1 MTKENE
7 AMETLTLDLPS
18 MYADHHVLRVRDAL
32 SALKGVKDVYAS
44 SAWQQVMIS
53 YDPKALQ
60 AGEIEEAL
68 KSAGYPPG
76 EGGPPILVEASAIKR
91 DPQWQILDLRM
102 TKTQHADI
110 EMSGEFRRY

>member
-1 MTKENE
+1 
-7 AMETLTLDLPS
+7 METLTLDLPS

-76 EGGPPILVEASAIKR
+76 EGNAIHNGR
-91 DPQWQILDLRM
+91 SWICV
-102 TKTQHADI
+102 
-110 EMSGEFRRY
+110 